1 MINLEKTFKKI
12 LSSWGH
18 DVYIQRIMANGNYR
32 DLLER
37 VTTRNIYTSGAANA
51 KLAQELDEGISV
63 NSEVVYFF
71 EASVNPKEGD
81 RIYEKLPNTFNQQ
94 TIYVIDA
101 CSPRRGRG
109 GKIVFWAVG
118 ATKEE
123 TK

>member
-1 MINLEKTFKKI
+1 MINLEKVFKKT

-18 DVYIQRIMANGNYR
+18 DVYIQRIMANGNYK
-32 DLLER
+32 DTLER
-37 VTTRNIYTSGAANA
+37 VTTRNVYPSGSINA
-51 KLAQELDEGISV
+51 KLGQELEEGLAV

-71 EASVNPKEGD
+71 ESEVNPKEGD
-81 RIYEKLPNTFNQQ
+81 RIYEKLPNNMDKQ
-94 TIYVIDA
+94 TIYLIDA

-118 ATKEE
+118 ATKEK

>member
-18 DVYIQRIMANGNYR
+18 DVYIQRIMANGNYK
-32 DLLER
+32 DSLER

-51 KLAQELDEGISV
+51 KLAQELDEGIAV

-81 RIYEKLPNTFNQQ
+81 RIYEKLPNNFNQQ

>member
-18 DVYIQRIMANGNYR
+18 DVYIQRIMANGNYK
-32 DLLER
+32 DSLER
-37 VTTRNIYTSGAANA
+37 VTTRNIYTSGATNA

-81 RIYEKLPNTFNQQ
+81 RIYEKLPNNFNQQ

>member
-18 DVYIQRIMANGNYR
+18 DVYIQRIMANGNYK
-32 DLLER
+32 DSLER
-37 VTTRNIYTSGAANA
+37 VTTRNIYTSGATNA